1 MESQSFGEFMQ
12 MWLYGEEGYYRKVR
26 VGKTGDFYT
35 NVSVGKFFG
44 FTLGFYLQ
52 EILKTQKGRIAI
64 IEIGSEKGDLIA
76 DIAEFL
82 HLKEIG
88 RAHV

>member
-35 NVSVGKFFG
+35 NVSVGKFFWLYFG
-44 FTLGFYLQ
+44 VLFARDF
-52 EILKTQKGRIAI
+52 KDAKG
-64 IEIGSEKGDLIA
+64 
-76 DIAEFL
+76 
-82 HLKEIG
+82 
-88 RAHV
+88 